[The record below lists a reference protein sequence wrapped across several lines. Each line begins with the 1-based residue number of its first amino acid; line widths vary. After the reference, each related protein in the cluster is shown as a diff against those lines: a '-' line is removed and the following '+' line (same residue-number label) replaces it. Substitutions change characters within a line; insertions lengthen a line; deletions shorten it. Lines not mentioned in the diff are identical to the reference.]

1 MKLPKDVEFIL
12 EKIESAGYESF
23 VVGGCVRDQLVNYY
37 HNTNYKI
44 KDYDITTNCSYDKLE
59 EIFKGFSM
67 KTVGKSFGV
76 LIIKMNGVHYE
87 IALYREDG
95 EYKDNRRPSDVKFTN
110 NSKIDCGRRDFSV
123 NSILYSPKTGVI
135 DYFNGIEDIKKLE
148 LKFIGNASNRLDEDM
163 LRYMRMYR
171 FATKYRMDYPVIDR
185 CKYNKRLL
193 TISKERIRDEFN
205 KILINDNCVEG
216 LKLMIKDKIL
226 QTIIPEF
233 KQVVG
238 FDQNNFHHLKTLDGH
253 ILDVVEAVP
262 NDLSLRLAS
271 LFHDIGKL
279 YTQTTDEKGF
289 SHYIGHELKSAEIC
303 SKWMVEYKYTT
314 KQIKEVNDLISNHM
328 KQYGGIKHKGIKR
341 VINDIGIETTSKL
354 IELFYADRVGKIGET
369 KHIDVIK
376 ETFKNIIAT
385 NQPVKIRDLD
395 INGNDL
401 ITLGFKGK
409 SIGEMLNLL
418 LDKVM
423 ENPNIN
429 NKQKLI
435 KISKEYIEIKP
446 TMIMLSGI
454 PRSGKS
460 TFIETLPQDYIICS
474 ADRFREVVLG
484 EKGNMDSENLIWKIH
499 NAFYLEILN
508 QRKNIVIDN
517 TNMKRKYRKKFI
529 QDAKSKGYRVTG
541 VQFNTPLEVCLKR
554 GKQTNFPSDVL
565 MKFFS
570 NRQPLKYEEEFDN
583 IIIKEGGS
591 DDE

>member
-1 MKLPKDVEFIL
+1 MFKMKLPKDVEFIL

-123 NSILYSPKTGVI
+123 NSVLYSPKTGVI

-171 FATKYRMDYPVIDR
+171 FATKYRMDYP
-185 CKYNKRLL
+185 
-193 TISKERIRDEFN
+193 
-205 KILINDNCVEG
+205 
-216 LKLMIKDKIL
+216 
-226 QTIIPEF
+226 
-233 KQVVG
+233 
-238 FDQNNFHHLKTLDGH
+238 
-253 ILDVVEAVP
+253 
-262 NDLSLRLAS
+262 
-271 LFHDIGKL
+271 
-279 YTQTTDEKGF
+279 
-289 SHYIGHELKSAEIC
+289 
-303 SKWMVEYKYTT
+303 
-314 KQIKEVNDLISNHM
+314 
-328 KQYGGIKHKGIKR
+328 
-341 VINDIGIETTSKL
+341 
-354 IELFYADRVGKIGET
+354 
-369 KHIDVIK
+369 
-376 ETFKNIIAT
+376 
-385 NQPVKIRDLD
+385 
-395 INGNDL
+395 
-401 ITLGFKGK
+401 
-409 SIGEMLNLL
+409 
-418 LDKVM
+418 
-423 ENPNIN
+423 
-429 NKQKLI
+429 
-435 KISKEYIEIKP
+435 
-446 TMIMLSGI
+446 
-454 PRSGKS
+454 
-460 TFIETLPQDYIICS
+460 
-474 ADRFREVVLG
+474 
-484 EKGNMDSENLIWKIH
+484 
-499 NAFYLEILN
+499 
-508 QRKNIVIDN
+508 VIDN